1 MRTQGLRW
9 PPLTDKGAK
18 EAAHLILNDPQNYAL
33 WFAADMA
40 KKVLELL
47 KRKGK

>member
-1 MRTQGLRW
+1 MR
-9 PPLTDKGAK
+9 LTDKGAK

-33 WFAADMA
+33 WFSADMA
-40 KKVLELL
+40 RKVIELL